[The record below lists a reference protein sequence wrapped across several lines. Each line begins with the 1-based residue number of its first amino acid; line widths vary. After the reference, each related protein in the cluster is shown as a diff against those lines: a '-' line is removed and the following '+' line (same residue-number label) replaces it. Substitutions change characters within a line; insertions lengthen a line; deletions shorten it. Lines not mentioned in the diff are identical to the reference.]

1 MDEEDQKDKTSN
13 LIDALR
19 GAKIRAQKIPR
30 GVAMSGTYS
39 TDVPMGDDD
48 NLSLGV
54 RAGATLQPGNVRVR
68 PEGLNATYRTGDQSF
83 GLGYNRPNQA
93 LRNEGAPLPRW
104 MLNYKREF

>member
-1 MDEEDQKDKTSN
+1 MEEENEKDKTSN

-19 GAKIRAQKIPR
+19 GAKIRMQKIPH
-30 GVAMSGTYS
+30 GMAMNGTYS
-39 TDVPMGDDD
+39 TDVPMGDDA

-54 RAGATLQPGNVRVR
+54 RTGATLQPGNVRIR
-68 PEGLNATYRTGDQSF
+68 PEGINATYRTGDQTF

-93 LRNEGAPLPRW
+93 LANDGAPLPRW